1 MTNSMKKFETK
12 NAWPYLIAIVAFL
25 AISVVYFSPVLEG
38 KKLRQADVTNWKG
51 MSKEIKDYRE
61 ASGEEPL
68 WTNSMFGGMP
78 AYQISVHYKNNFVHK
93 ISKVLTLW
101 LPRPLDIVFLYFLG
115 FFILLLVMRVN
126 PWLSF
131 LGAIGFAFSSYFFII
146 LEAGHITKA
155 IAIAYMGPVLAGI
168 ILAYRGKYLWGLAL
182 TAFFLSIELSA
193 NHLQI
198 TYYLLMIVVL
208 YGIFQFFENLREKKL
223 PHFFKASGV
232 LVVAAILAVSVNI
245 ANIWSTYEYGKYTI
259 RGKSELTSE
268 SHNRTSGLD
277 IDYATQWS
285 YGVPETFTLLI
296 PDFMGGGSGRTP
308 DMDSKTYEEL
318 QKYFPKNQANQY
330 INFFS
335 LYWGKQPFTSG
346 PVYAGA
352 IFMFLFILGLFVV
365 KGKYKWWLLSATVLS
380 IMLAWGKNFM
390 PLTEF
395 FLHYMPGYNK
405 FRAVSTTLVIA
416 EFCIP
421 LLGIL
426 AVKEIAS
433 GKIDAKATVQK
444 LAYALGTTVG
454 LILLVMLFAGSAFD
468 FSAAS
473 DARLLQA
480 GLPQSILDALEADR
494 LSLLR
499 SEGIRSILFILI
511 AAISLWAI
519 IKQKIKKEYAFIT
532 LILAATIDMW
542 AVNRRYLSTEN
553 FEDARKV
560 ESPFTPSAADQQIL
574 QDNDPNFRV
583 LNTTVNTFND
593 ASTSYYHKS
602 IGGYHGA
609 KLRRYQ
615 EIIDN
620 HIANNNMK
628 VLNMLNT
635 KYFIMTGAD
644 KQAVARLNP
653 AALGNAWTVDKIR
666 FVDNADEEIDAL
678 ADFAPASE
686 AIVDKRFE
694 GTIGDFVAQ
703 PDSAA
708 SIKLKSY
715 LPNELIYEFNSEKDE
730 AVVFSEIYYDKGWK
744 AYIDGE
750 EAPYFRT
757 NYILRGMII
766 PKGQHEIK
774 WEFRPKAYYTGTA
787 VSGIASGLIIILMLI
802 ALGKGY
808 KEALHNKP
816 KED

>member
-25 AISVVYFSPVLEG
+25 AITVVYFSPVLEG

-51 MSKEIKDYRE
+51 MSKEIKDHRE
-61 ASGEEPL
+61 ATGEEPL

-78 AYQISVHYKNNFVHK
+78 AYQISVHYKNNFINSIGK
-93 ISKVLTLW
+93 IFKLG
-101 LPRPLDIVFLYFLG
+101 LPHPIDIVFLYFLG

-126 PWLSF
+126 PWLSV
-131 LGAIGFAFSSYFFII
+131 LGALGFAFSSYFFII
-146 LEAGHITKA
+146 LEAGHNTKA
-155 IAIAYMGPVLAGI
+155 NAIAYMAPVLAGI

-182 TAFFLSIELSA
+182 TAFFLALELGA

-208 YGIFQFFENLREKKL
+208 YGVFQFFENLREKKL
-223 PHFFKASGV
+223 PHFYKASGV
-232 LVVAAILAVSVNI
+232 LLTAAILAVSVNI

-335 LYWGKQPFTSG
+335 MYWGKQPFTSG

-352 IFMFLFILGLFVV
+352 IFVFLFILGLFVV

-395 FLHYMPGYNK
+395 FLHYVPGYNK

-511 AAISLWAI
+511 ASVALWAI
-519 IKQKIKKEYAFIT
+519 IKQKIKKEYAFII

-553 FEDARKV
+553 FEDSRKV
-560 ESPFTPSAADQQIL
+560 ESPFTPTAADLQIL
-574 QDNDPNFRV
+574 QDNEPNFRV

-635 KYFIMTGAD
+635 KYFIMSGAD

-666 FVDNADEEIDAL
+666 FVDNADDEIDAL
-678 ADFAPASE
+678 VDFNPAAE
-686 AIVDKRFE
+686 AVVDKRFE

-757 NYILRGMII
+757 NYILRGMIV

-787 VSGIASGLIIILMLI
+787 ISGISSGLSIILMLI
-802 ALGKGY
+802 ALGRGY
-808 KEALHNKP
+808 KEALLNKTQ
-816 KED
+816 KD